1 MLPRCLVL
9 WLGERDV
16 RDLAKMIGAGS
27 ESALALGTGR
37 EPVATEPLRPC
48 ILLIEPG
55 AGQ

>member
-1 MLPRCLVL
+1 MLPPCHVL
-9 WLGERDV
+9 RLGEREV

-27 ESALALGTGR
+27 EDPLALGAGR